1 MKEANIGKVS
11 GNVMSRKGK
20 VVGENICGWTGR
32 KKNEDEEE

>member
-20 VVGENICGWTGR
+20 VVERNQGGGGTYF
-32 KKNEDEEE
+32 